1 MWQPF
6 RNKNYPE
13 YWNDYAS
20 NFKKNSNKELNQQRF
35 VVFDTETT
43 GLHVLKDRVLSIGAI
58 SVIGNVID
66 VSDGFELYLKQDKF
80 NKETVEIHGIIKGG
94 EIEKVEEEEA
104 INLFLDYLKDAVLV
118 AHHAAFDVSMINNM
132 LKRLELPKLKNKVL
146 DTGILFKKTNLHDQ
160 SKQHYGLDDL
170 CEIFNVKKHD
180 RHTASGDAYITA
192 LIFLKILSSLKKTK
206 KITLNDLFFNSNRR
220 GLL

>member
-1 MWQPF
+1 MWKSF

-13 YWNDYAS
+13 FWNTYEAS
-20 NFKKNSNKELNQQRF
+20 FDSFLNQLEQQRF

-66 VSDGFELYLKQDKF
+66 VSDSFELYLKQKKF

-94 EIEKVEEEEA
+94 EIQKFEEEEA
-104 INLFLDYLKDAVLV
+104 LKLFLEYVNNAVLV

-146 DTGILFKKTNLHDQ
+146 DTGILFKKTSLHDE
-160 SKQHYGLDDL
+160 SKQHYGLDVL
-170 CEIFNVKKHD
+170 CDIFKIKKHD
-180 RHTASGDAYITA
+180 RHTASGDAFITA
-192 LIFLKILSSLKKTK
+192 ILFLKIISSLKKSK